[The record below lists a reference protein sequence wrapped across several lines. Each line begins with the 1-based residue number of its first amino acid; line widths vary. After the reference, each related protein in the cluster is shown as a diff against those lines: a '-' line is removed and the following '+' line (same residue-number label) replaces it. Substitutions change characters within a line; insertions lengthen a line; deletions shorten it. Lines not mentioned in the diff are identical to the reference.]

1 MPIAG
6 TPWMVVLERGQAEVL
21 ASPRRLLRRLLFGG
35 GIAVALGMLVAIAMS
50 GSLTQPLARLT
61 NAAEAVAA
69 GDYTHLSGVR
79 PRRDELGRMT
89 RAFDTMVARVQEAFA
104 ARQDAEAYYRTLFES
119 VPLPVWLY
127 DRGTLAILA
136 VNDAAIRHYG
146 YERNEFLAMTIAEL
160 RPPEDI
166 PRLQAAIRQQ
176 EGQAHSRGEW
186 RHRKKDGTIIDV
198 EVHATSMR
206 FQGRDAR
213 LAVIHDRTELR
224 RAQRQLLQSQKMEAV
239 GQLAGGIAHDFNNL
253 LTIILSYSDLLRSE
267 PALAPS
273 AREAI
278 AAIHDAGMSA
288 TALTRQLLIFSRK
301 ETVQPRVMRLNDLI
315 AGTGRMLKRL
325 IGEQVELAT
334 ALAPDAGV
342 VRVDPGQLEQVI
354 VNLAVNARDAMPSG
368 GRLLIESRNVDVD
381 VPGADGAPLIPPGG
395 YVLLVVSDNGTGMDA
410 ATQARIFE
418 PFFTTKAHGKGTGLG
433 LATVYGIVKQSGG
446 HIAVYSELGHG
457 TSFKIYLP
465 RLDDSAEPPRK
476 PADPAAPL
484 GGTETIL
491 LVEDERALRD
501 LTSRI
506 LEPKGYTVLTAVDGE
521 AAQAIVMSH
530 PGPIH
535 LVLTDV
541 VLPGMSGSEVAAWI
555 VRQRPGIQVLY
566 MSGYTD
572 DAIVHHGVL
581 EAGMHFIEKPFTGLG
596 LARKVR
602 QLLDAPPSS
611 TTL

>member
-1 MPIAG
+1 
-6 TPWMVVLERGQAEVL
+6 
-21 ASPRRLLRRLLFGG
+21 
-35 GIAVALGMLVAIAMS
+35 
-50 GSLTQPLARLT
+50 
-61 NAAEAVAA
+61 
-69 GDYTHLSGVR
+69 
-79 PRRDELGRMT
+79 
-89 RAFDTMVARVQEAFA
+89 
-104 ARQDAEAYYRTLFES
+104 
-119 VPLPVWLY
+119 
-127 DRGTLAILA
+127 
-136 VNDAAIRHYG
+136 
-146 YERNEFLAMTIAEL
+146 
-160 RPPEDI
+160 
-166 PRLQAAIRQQ
+166 
-176 EGQAHSRGEW
+176 
-186 RHRKKDGTIIDV
+186 
-198 EVHATSMR
+198 
-206 FQGRDAR
+206 
-213 LAVIHDRTELR
+213 
-224 RAQRQLLQSQKMEAV
+224 
-239 GQLAGGIAHDFNNL
+239 
-253 LTIILSYSDLLRSE
+253 
-267 PALAPS
+267 
-273 AREAI
+273 
-278 AAIHDAGMSA
+278 
-288 TALTRQLLIFSRK
+288 
-301 ETVQPRVMRLNDLI
+301 
-315 AGTGRMLKRL
+315 
-325 IGEQVELAT
+325 
-334 ALAPDAGV
+334 
-342 VRVDPGQLEQVI
+342 
-354 VNLAVNARDAMPSG
+354 MPSG

-530 PGPIH
+530 IGPIH

>member
-1 MPIAG
+1 MNS
-6 TPWMVVLERGQAEVL
+6 WR
-21 ASPRRLLRRLLFGG
+21 
-35 GIAVALGMLVAIAMS
+35 
-50 GSLTQPLARLT
+50 
-61 NAAEAVAA
+61 
-69 GDYTHLSGVR
+69 
-79 PRRDELGRMT
+79 
-89 RAFDTMVARVQEAFA
+89 
-104 ARQDAEAYYRTLFES
+104 
-119 VPLPVWLY
+119 W
-127 DRGTLAILA
+127 
-136 VNDAAIRHYG
+136 
-146 YERNEFLAMTIAEL
+146 
-160 RPPEDI
+160 PPEDV
-166 PRLQAAIRQQ
+166 PLLQAAIRQLA
-176 EGQAHSRGEW
+176 GQAHSRGEW

-301 ETVQPRVMRLNDLI
+301 EIVQPRVMRLNDLI

-342 VRVDPGQLEQVI
+342 VKVDPGQLEQVI
-354 VNLAVNARDAMPSG
+354 VNLAVNARDAMPGG

-433 LATVYGIVKQSGG
+433 LATVYGIVKQSEG
-446 HIAVYSELGHG
+446 HIAVYSEPGHG

-465 RLDDSAEPPRK
+465 RLDDSAEAPRK

-521 AAQAIVMSH
+521 SAQAIVMSH

-602 QLLDAPPSS
+602 QLLDTPPSS
-611 TTL
+611 PVL